1 MKVARRKQVTR
12 HKIFV
17 FAVVYVALLCCSAE
31 ARAQVLV
38 RLQVDVSTA
47 PGGATINGQT
57 GLLSTGVFNV
67 NFGNVNGLG
76 IGPRPAGVSI
86 SRVAGGTLYS
96 TPILITPT
104 WTCVLT
110 CPTGTI
116 TLWLDAAQGT
126 SAGRAAVR
134 EGASPGSASPVNAS
148 PPKTITTTATNGVP
162 ITRHVGLFVSNA
174 NGAGRVSGPVTARV
188 VYQISIP

>member
-1 MKVARRKQVTR
+1 MKVAR
-12 HKIFV
+12 HKFFI
-17 FAVVYVALLCCSAE
+17 FAVIYAALLCCSAE

-47 PGGATINGQT
+47 PGGATVNGQT

-86 SRVAGGTLYS
+86 TRGASGTLYS
-96 TPILITPT
+96 TPILITPV
-104 WTCVLT
+104 WTCILT

-126 SAGRAAVR
+126 STGRAAVR
-134 EGASPGSASPVNAS
+134 EGSSPGSATSVNAS
-148 PPKTITTTATNGVP
+148 PPKTITTTASTGVP
-162 ITRHVGLFVSNA
+162 ITRYIALFVSNA
-174 NGAGRVSGPVTARV
+174 NGAGRVSGAMTARV
-188 VYQISIP
+188 IYQISIP

>member
-1 MKVARRKQVTR
+1 MKVAR
-12 HKIFV
+12 HKFFIFV
-17 FAVVYVALLCCSAE
+17 IVTFAALLCGS
-31 ARAQVLV
+31 RKTHAQILV

-47 PGGATINGQT
+47 PGGATVNGQT
-57 GLLSTGVFNV
+57 GLLSTGVFDV

-76 IGPRPAGVSI
+76 IGSRPAGVSI
-86 SRVAGGTLYS
+86 TKGASGTFYS
-96 TPILITPT
+96 TPILITPS
-104 WTCVLT
+104 WTCLIT

-134 EGASPGSASPVNAS
+134 EGSSPGSASPVNAT
-148 PPKTITTTATNGVP
+148 PPKTITTAASSGVP
-162 ITRHVGLFVSNA
+162 ITRYVGFFVSNT
-174 NGAGRVSGPVTARV
+174 NGAGRVSGAMTARV

>member
-1 MKVARRKQVTR
+1 MKVSRRKSF
-12 HKIFV
+12 IFV
-17 FAVVYVALLCCSAE
+17 VVTFAALLCCAAE
-31 ARAQVLV
+31 TRAQILV

-47 PGGATINGQT
+47 PGGATVNGQT
-57 GLLSTGVFNV
+57 GLLSTGVFDV

-86 SRVAGGTLYS
+86 IRGAGGTLYS
-96 TPILITPT
+96 TPILITPS

-116 TLWLDAAQGT
+116 TLRLDAAQGT
-126 SAGRAAVR
+126 SAGRDAVR
-134 EGASPGSASPVNAS
+134 EGASPGSAIAVNAS
-148 PPKTITTTATNGVP
+148 PPKTITTTATSGVP

-174 NGAGRVSGPVTARV
+174 NGAGRVSGAMTVRV
-188 VYQISIP
+188 IYQVSIP

>member
-1 MKVARRKQVTR
+1 MTVAR
-12 HKIFV
+12 HKFFIFV
-17 FAVVYVALLCCSAE
+17 VVTFAALLCCSAE
-31 ARAQVLV
+31 TRAQILV

-47 PGGATINGQT
+47 PGGATVNGQT

-76 IGPRPAGVSI
+76 IGSRPAGVSI
-86 SRVAGGTLYS
+86 TRGASGTLYS
-96 TPILITPT
+96 TPVLITPS
-104 WTCVLT
+104 WTCLIT

-126 SAGRAAVR
+126 STGRVAVR
-134 EGASPGSASPVNAS
+134 EGSSPGSASPINAS
-148 PPKTITTTATNGVP
+148 PPKTITTAASNNVP
-162 ITRHVGLFVSNA
+162 ITRYVGLFVSNA
-174 NGAGRVSGPVTARV
+174 NGAGGVSGAMTARV